1 MTTDD
6 YGQLPITI
14 NSMIIWYEKRLL
26 GPELRLSRFQKRLY
40 YERTSLFVFG
50 CEAAKKKTKKVLLS
64 RTEHTKKA
72 VGNISHMRIFP

>member
-50 CEAAKKKTKKVLLS
+50 CEAAKKRQRKFYYQELSTQKKQS
-64 RTEHTKKA
+64 E
-72 VGNISHMRIFP
+72 IFLI

>member
-50 CEAAKKKTKKVLLS
+50 CEAAKKDKESFIIK
-64 RTEHTKKA
+64 
-72 VGNISHMRIFP
+72 N